1 MRPLTP
7 TLSADQRLRQLVA
20 IRARYHETCAVCGA
34 HNDNGLHA
42 EFEVCE
48 DGAVEAT
55 MVCGEEREG
64 YTGLVH
70 GGIIASLLDGAMTNC
85 LFSHG
90 IVAVTGDFRLK
101 IGCAVSSGTPVVVR
115 ARLEENLSPVYV
127 VTGELRQKGQ
137 VAATATGKFMDMAYV
152 KRAG

>member
-1 MRPLTP
+1 MRPLTR
-7 TLSADQRLRQLVA
+7 TLSADQRRRQLVA
-20 IRARYHETCAVCGA
+20 MRARHHETCAVCGA
-34 HNDNGLHA
+34 HNENGLRL

-101 IGCAVSSGTPVVVR
+101 IACAVSSGTPIAVR
-115 ARLEENLSPVYV
+115 ARLEEDLSPVYV
-127 VTGELRQKGQ
+127 LSGELRQKGQ
-137 VAATATGKFMDMAYV
+137 VVARATGKFMDITYV
-152 KRAG
+152 KRVA